1 MMKNPTGKPQAA
13 RSLAVTLV
21 IAFSALSA
29 VALLIAGGLQ
39 LYLNVQTQQ
48 AALAERQQLIARQ
61 ASQSVVGFVQ
71 EKFSVL
77 EAAVEFSNPLAA
89 SHDQQ
94 QVTLDSLLGL
104 QTAFKQLALLD
115 TNGQILAQVS
125 RRSLSQSGQ
134 FTSQLTGDLL
144 GQNRT
149 GQNAISPVYFDI
161 ESSEPLVVIT
171 SPILNVF
178 GEYQGT
184 LAAELNLKFMWELVD
199 QLQVGQTGYA
209 YVVDNQGNLI
219 AYSDTGRVLRGENVG
234 QLSEVKEFVDNP
246 TVAAD
251 VNPGVAAYT
260 GLNGETVVGT
270 YVPLGTPSW
279 AVVTELPW
287 GEAYRD
293 VLSQGA
299 WTLAIT
305 LAIAVLAGLIGVV
318 VARRL
323 ASPLVDLSKVA
334 TEIAGG
340 NLALQATVAGPAEIG
355 RVASTFNAMTARLR
369 ETIGTLEDR
378 VAERTK
384 ALATSSE
391 VSRRLSTILDEKQL
405 VTEVVDQV
413 KNAFNY
419 YHAHIYFFDESGE
432 NLVLAGGTGEV
443 GKTLLAG
450 GHKIPRRK
458 GLVGR
463 AAETN
468 KPILVGDTTQD
479 PSWLPNPLL
488 PDTKSEV
495 AVPISIGDQVLGVL
509 DVQQNVVN
517 GMTQV
522 DADLLQSIAN
532 QVAFAVRNARSYTQ
546 VRQRAER
553 EALIASISQKIQGTT
568 TVESALQVAVRELGR
583 ALGSKDT
590 RVVLSPPAK
599 ADRTEEE
606 PDPGKD
612 GR

>member
-1 MMKNPTGKPQAA
+1 MKNPTGKPQSA
-13 RSLAVTLV
+13 RSLTATLV

-39 LYLNVQTQQ
+39 LYLNIQTQQ
-48 AALAERQQLIARQ
+48 AAIAERQQLIARQ

-89 SHDQQ
+89 SPETQ

-104 QTAFKQLALLD
+104 QTAFKQLSLLNANGRQLAL
-115 TNGQILAQVS
+115 VS

-134 FTSQLTGDLL
+134 FTSQLTEDLL
-144 GQNRT
+144 ARNRG

-161 ESSEPLVVIT
+161 ESSEPLVVIAI
-171 SPILNVF
+171 PIMNVF
-178 GEYQGT
+178 QEYQGT

-199 QLQVGQTGYA
+199 QLKVGDTGYA
-209 YVVDNQGNLI
+209 YVVDEQGKLI
-219 AYSDTGRVLRGENVG
+219 AFSDTGRVLRGENVQQIG
-234 QLSEVKEFVDNP
+234 EVKEFIDNP
-246 TVAAD
+246 SSSGD
-251 VNPGVAAYT
+251 VLPALTAYT
-260 GLNGETVVGT
+260 GLKGETVVGT

-293 VLSQGA
+293 VISQAA
-299 WTLAIT
+299 WTLVIT
-305 LAIAVLAGLIGVV
+305 VGIAVLAGLIGVFA
-318 VARRL
+318 ARRL
-323 ASPLVDLSKVA
+323 AAPLVDLSNVA

-340 NLALQATVAGPAEIG
+340 NLALQAKVAGPSEIG

-391 VSRRLSTILDEKQL
+391 VSRRISTILDEKQL
-405 VTEVVDQV
+405 VTEVVEQV

-419 YHAHIYFFDESGE
+419 YHAHIYFFDKTGE
-432 NLVLAGGTGEV
+432 NLILAGGTGEV
-443 GKTLLAG
+443 GRILMDR
-450 GHKIPRRK
+450 GHKLPRGL

-463 AAETN
+463 AADAN
-468 KPILVGDTTQD
+468 QPVLVADTTAD
-479 PSWLPNPLL
+479 PNWLPNPLL

-495 AVPISIGDQVLGVL
+495 AVPISIGDEVLGVL
-509 DVQQNVVN
+509 DVQQNTVN
-517 GMTQV
+517 GMTQA

-532 QVAFAVRNARSYTQ
+532 QVAIAVRNARSYTQ
-546 VRQRAER
+546 VQQRAER

-568 TVESALQVAVRELGR
+568 TVENALQVAVRELGR
-583 ALGSKDT
+583 ALGSKET
-590 RVVLSPPAK
+590 RVVLSAPAQ
-599 ADRTEEE
+599 AGRAEGESG
-606 PDPGKD
+606 PGND